1 MKKIF
6 IVIFILIVVNL
17 LAVGNGAVFG
27 SSVSGMEESIGRLK
41 KENEKMEIEISSLSS
56 CTAISERARGLRLP
70 QIVFQSEKIKESAV
84 ALKP

>member
-1 MKKIF
+1 MKKIS

-27 SSVSGMEESIGRLK
+27 SSVSGMEERIVFLK
-41 KENEKMEIEISSLSS
+41 QENEKIEIETSSLTS
-56 CTAISERARGLRLP
+56 CTAISARARDLGLS
-70 QIVFQSEKIKESAV
+70 QIAFQSEKIKETAV